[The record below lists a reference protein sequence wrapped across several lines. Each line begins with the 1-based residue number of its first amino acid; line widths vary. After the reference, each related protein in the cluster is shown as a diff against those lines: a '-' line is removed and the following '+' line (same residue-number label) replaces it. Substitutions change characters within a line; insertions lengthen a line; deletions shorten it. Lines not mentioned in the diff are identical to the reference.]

1 MSFDYSSD
9 EFENQYTYTGND
21 LGAVWTKV
29 QTTFRVW
36 APTASA
42 VSVNLYDTGSGG
54 QPRSVSMA
62 SAKKGTWVLTL
73 PGDLN
78 GVYYTYTAI
87 VNGIRREAC
96 DPYAKACG
104 VNGHR
109 AMVIDLSAT
118 DPADWA
124 TDCDPN
130 AGRAVTDSVIY
141 ELHIRDLSVDP
152 SSGIRHKG
160 KFLGLTETGTVNP
173 HGQST
178 GLDHMKQLGITHLH
192 LLPSYDF
199 GAVDEASDAPQFNWG
214 YDPVNYNVPEGS
226 YATDPYHGEV
236 RVREMKQMVKSL
248 HDNGIS
254 VVLDVVYNHVFDA
267 DTFCFNRLVPGYFSR
282 GSSNGSGCGNDTA
295 SERAMVRKYIVD
307 SVCYWADEYHIDGFR
322 FDLVGLLDVDTVNAI
337 VSAVHTKH
345 PNVLFY
351 GEGWDMPTQITKP
364 GLKMAIQTNSH
375 LTPQFAYFSDT
386 LRDLLRGSVWEDAQ
400 LGFVSG
406 REGLKP
412 LLAQCMQG
420 MPDWCMDP
428 TQSINYAS
436 CHDNMTLFDRIVIST
451 PTASRSQQIRM
462 NNLAAAIYMLCQG
475 IPFIHAG
482 EELLRTKSFDHNSY
496 RSPDSINCMKW
507 NDLNRAE
514 CQQTFAYYQGL
525 IRLRKAFSVLRLTDA
540 QTVRN
545 TVLPVP
551 GTPEHTAVFHLKGK
565 QELYII
571 FNARQEHQ
579 TFPLPLGSWQTLVQ
593 DQQAGTVPLSTQTGS
608 VSVSPISATVL
619 EKCRQ
624 THMQYD
630 LK

>member
-1 MSFDYSSD
+1 MHIDYSSAN
-9 EFENQYTYTGND
+9 FENRFTYTGSD
-21 LGAVWTKV
+21 LGAVWTRA
-29 QTTFRVW
+29 QTAFRVW

-42 VSVNLYDTGSGG
+42 VAVNLYDAGSGG
-54 QPRSVSMA
+54 QPRSFSMNP
-62 SAKKGTWVLTL
+62 SEKGTWALTI

-78 GVYYTYTAI
+78 GMYYTYTAT
-87 VNGIRREAC
+87 VDGIEREAC
-96 DPYAKACG
+96 DPYARTCG
-104 VNGHR
+104 INGQR

-118 DPADWA
+118 DPTGWA
-124 TDCDPN
+124 QDCDPN
-130 AGRAVTDSVIY
+130 AGNAVTDAVIY
-141 ELHIRDLSVDP
+141 ELHIRDLSVGP

-160 KFLGLTETGTVNP
+160 KFLGLTETGTVND

-192 LLPSYDF
+192 LLPSYDS
-199 GAVDEASDAPQFNWG
+199 GSVDEASDTPQFNWG

-236 RVREMKQMVKSL
+236 RVREMKQMIKAL
-248 HDNGIS
+248 HQNGIS

-267 DTFCFNRLVPGYFSR
+267 DTFCFNCLVPGYFTR

-337 VSAVHTKH
+337 VSAVHAKH

-351 GEGWDMPTQITKP
+351 GEGWDMPSQVTKP
-364 GLKMAIQTNSH
+364 GVKMAIQSNSH
-375 LTPQFAYFSDT
+375 LTPRFAYFSDT
-386 LRDLLRGSVWEDAQ
+386 LRDLLRGSVWEDGQ

-406 REGLKP
+406 RAGLEP
-412 LLAQCMQG
+412 LLAQCMAG
-420 MPDWCMDP
+420 MPDWCKDP

-451 PTASRSQQIRM
+451 PNASHSQQIRM

-482 EELLRTKSFDHNSY
+482 EEILRTKGFDHNSY
-496 RSPDSINCMKW
+496 RSPDSVNCIKW
-507 NDLNRAE
+507 NDLNSAAHH
-514 CQQTFAYYQGL
+514 QTLAYYQGL
-525 IRLRKAFSVLRLTDA
+525 ICLRKAFSVLRLTDA
-540 QTVRN
+540 QTVRD
-545 TVLPVP
+545 TVLSVP
-551 GTPEHTAVFHLKGK
+551 GTPGHTAAFHLKGQ

-571 FNARQEHQ
+571 FNALQTPQ
-579 TFPLPLGSWQTLVQ
+579 TFSLPEGTWHVLAQ
-593 DQQAGTVPLSTQTGS
+593 DQQAGTVPLCTRVNAVT
-608 VSVSPISATVL
+608 VAPISAAVL
-619 EKCRQ
+619 TK
-624 THMQYD
+624 
-630 LK
+630 